1 MDISRA
7 ELALGQFRR
16 SDLHLARGLLDV
28 KPSRTCNDYARQMTQ
43 SKGLAARGLVR
54 ATLLP

>member
-16 SDLHLARGLLDV
+16 SDLYPARGLLDV
-28 KPSRTCNDYARQMTQ
+28 KPSELAMITHDGNAIE
-43 SKGLAARGLVR
+43 GLAARRLVR